1 MYTVYS
7 FVTGPLAWIAFLV
20 FIVGSIIRFAMLYS
34 LARKKDGVVFEY
46 MNLKFAI
53 RSIAHW
59 LFPFGSRN
67 MRNHPAMTIVTFA
80 FHICLVLVPIFLFA
94 HIVMWN
100 ESFNVSWIAL
110 PNAVADVMT
119 LLVIGSCIFF
129 GARRL
134 MLNEVKYLTTWVDFA
149 ILVVVAAPFFTGFWA
164 YHQWAGAATMTII
177 HIISGELMLVIIPFT
192 KLFHMFLFPFT
203 RGYMGSE
210 FGAVRMAKDW

>member
-7 FVTGPLAWIAFLV
+7 FVTGPLAWIAFTV
-20 FIVGSIIRFAMLYS
+20 FIAGSIIRFAMLYS
-34 LARKKDGVVFEY
+34 LARKKDGVVFQY
-46 MNLKFAI
+46 MNFKFAI

-59 LFPFGSRN
+59 IIPFGSKN
-67 MRNHPAMTIVTFA
+67 MRNHPAMTIVTFI
-80 FHICLVLVPIFLFA
+80 FHVCLLLVPIFLFA

-100 ESFNVSWIAL
+100 ESFNISWISL

-129 GARRL
+129 GARRI
-134 MLNEVKYLTTWVDFA
+134 MLDDVKYLTTWMDFA
-149 ILVVVAAPFFTGFWA
+149 ILIIVAAPFFTGFWV
-164 YHQWAGAATMTII
+164 YHQWAGSATMTII
-177 HIISGELMLVIIPFT
+177 HIVSGELMLVIIPFT